1 MSTAPGR
8 QHPDAE
14 LLQACEDTPLP
25 PRGRAGWYNWL
36 LIVSIPIVFW
46 SAILALAVRC
56 SMGAADVTLY

>member
-1 MSTAPGR
+1 MSTAPGH

-25 PRGRAGWYNWL
+25 PRGRAEWYNWL

-56 SMGAADVTLY
+56 SMGAADVTLN